1 MTREEIKYHAYTEL
15 GFRPH
20 EHKYVD
26 ALVVQIVDILGLE
39 GKENPLAEAKNY
51 ETSEALIES
60 LNTFLQ
66 KYALRAGERVDIK
79 PPEMTEENV
88 VACEDILYHL
98 QMRKEKTPQY
108 DYYDAVLCMGAVEK
122 GVRSRVGVLA
132 DILTNTDIKIENIML
147 LGAERKLWPLKKDG
161 DKRTFPEPIL
171 YNILAERLSVRDG
184 KTVSPEEVKAYVLAL
199 DTKETAVE
207 KLSVEVSADKYF
219 AGIKWPTETDLISA
233 VIKENP
239 VFDNQNVVVVN
250 TPDFPDGRRAD
261 SGRTIEYAY
270 KENPDIFTAGA
281 KVLQIS
287 SQPFT
292 RNQRMVA
299 EHNLPPEVTVD
310 VVGEGIDEG
319 KSFAA
324 RKKDIMITW
333 DSFARTVYAA
343 FGRIKERERLLINNL
358 LAQKILGKVKE

>member
-1 MTREEIKYHAYTEL
+1 MTREKIKYHAYTEL

-199 DTKETAVE
+199 DTKETVVE

-239 VFDNQNVVVVN
+239 VFEGQKIIVVN

-261 SGRTIEYAY
+261 SGRTVEYAY

>member
-1 MTREEIKYHAYTEL
+1 MTREKIKYHAYTEL

-26 ALVVQIVDILGLE
+26 ALVAQIVNVRDLE
-39 GKENPLAEAKNY
+39 AEVNPLAEGKNY

-66 KYALRAGERVDIK
+66 KYALRAGERTDIK
-79 PPEMTEENV
+79 PPEMTEESV
-88 VACEDILYHL
+88 VACEDIFYHL

-108 DYYDAVLCMGAVEK
+108 DQYDAVLCMGAAEN
-122 GVRSRVGVLA
+122 GVRPRIRQLA
-132 DILTNTDIKIENIML
+132 EIITNTDIKIDNIMV

-207 KLSVEVSADKYF
+207 KLSAEVSANKYF

-261 SGRTIEYAY
+261 SGRTVEYAY

-292 RNQRMVA
+292 RNQQRIA
-299 EHNLPPEVTVD
+299 ELNLPKGVD
-310 VVGEGIDEG
+310 VDVIGEGVDEG
-319 KSFAA
+319 KAFDA
-324 RKKDIMITW
+324 RKKDVMLGW
-333 DSFARTVYAA
+333 DTIARTIYATYA
-343 FGRIKERERLLINNL
+343 KMKERERLNVNNL
-358 LAQKILGKVKE
+358 TIQKNMGMQR